1 MQGPEAGYIEIE
13 PNPRRVLVHFNGQTV
28 ADSVRAVT
36 VRESGRPPV
45 HYIPRADV
53 DMKLLFRAPH
63 ASHCPHK
70 GDAAYYSIH
79 VGVRHATIAVWT
91 YERPYP
97 AVEALRDLL
106 AFHPDRVDGI
116 EEEV

>member
-1 MQGPEAGYIEIE
+1 MKAPGPAEIEIE
-13 PNPRRVLVHFNGQTV
+13 ANPRRVAVHFNGQKV
-28 ADSVRAVT
+28 ADSNRTIT

-53 DMKLLFRAPH
+53 DMKLLVRAPH

-79 VGVRHATIAVWT
+79 VGARHAASAVWT
-91 YERPYP
+91 YEQPYP
-97 AVEALRDLL
+97 AVEVIKDHL
-106 AFHPDRVDGI
+106 AFYPDRVDRI
-116 EEEV
+116 DEE